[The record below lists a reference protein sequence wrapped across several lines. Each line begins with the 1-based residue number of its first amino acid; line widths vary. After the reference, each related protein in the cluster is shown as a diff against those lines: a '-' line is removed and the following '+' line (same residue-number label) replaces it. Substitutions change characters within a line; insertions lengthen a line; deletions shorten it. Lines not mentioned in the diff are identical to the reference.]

1 MSRDDYISKLFIDN
15 EHKLDEAPS
24 GGLWDRLESKL
35 DQEMP
40 LEQPDSSGQLS
51 KVRGGRARGG
61 RPTSFMR
68 LAPYMAAASVLILIV
83 AVASIMNL
91 GNADETT
98 QALAETRMEAV
109 EDVVLEEETQAIITS
124 EEELQKQFAKE
135 EKIQEEKI
143 IKDFENSNTARS
155 AEGVATL
162 DDVKLKESESND
174 IILIEPEN
182 TADNLVKD
190 EAVIE
195 VPTITAQVEDKYNST
210 PANQAENEPQLVK
223 PQDYNFP
230 SQVYGENYNNRAYGV
245 PPSADPSLAEN
256 LKEMEDVSSKNT
268 AATKTKQKDYS
279 ISRKGGLRSRKAN
292 KKSTNRKSYEI
303 HPRIRIFDWM
313 LGEFQDKSLDQGKSI
328 ESWRLLNPNTI
339 EGVGVL
345 MRGKDKIFEEKIL
358 IVHDPTQN
366 RVFLKMY
373 VDESKQQLTYLLTNF
388 DTERII
394 FEQAENSNYPNK
406 VIFQRLMNGFSTI
419 IQQDNGFI
427 EDQQQRYLNHRN
439 NVSNVRAVRDLEVMD

>member
-40 LEQPDSSGQLS
+40 VEQPDASGQLS
-51 KVRGGRARGG
+51 KVRGGPARGG

-68 LAPYMAAASVLILIV
+68 LAPYMAAASVLILVV
-83 AVASIMNL
+83 AIASVMNL
-91 GNADETT
+91 GNADQSQ
-98 QALAETRMEAV
+98 QALADNQMEAV
-109 EDVVLEEETQAIITS
+109 EDVVLEEEPQAIITS
-124 EEELQKQFAKE
+124 EEELKQQFAKE
-135 EKIQEEKI
+135 EKIQKEKI
-143 IKDFENSNTARS
+143 IKDFEKSNSARS

-162 DDVKLKESESND
+162 DDVELKESESND
-174 IILIEPEN
+174 VILIEPEN
-182 TADNLVKD
+182 TADKLEED
-190 EAVIE
+190 AVIE
-195 VPTITAQVEDKYNST
+195 LPTITADVENNNST
-210 PANQAENEPQLVK
+210 APSSEVENERQLVK
-223 PQDYNFP
+223 PQDFKYTNP
-230 SQVYGENYNNRAYGV
+230 AYGENYNNRAYGV

-256 LKEMEDVSSKNT
+256 LKKLEDVAPTKNT
-268 AATKTKQKDYS
+268 AAAKTEQKDYS
-279 ISRKGGLRSRKAN
+279 ASRKSGLRSRKAN
-292 KKSTNRKSYEI
+292 KKSKNRKAYEI

-345 MRGKDKIFEEKIL
+345 MRGKDKIFEEKML

-373 VDESKQQLTYLLTNF
+373 VDESKQQVTYLLTNF

-394 FEQAENSNYPNK
+394 FEQAGNSNYPNK

-419 IQQDNGFI
+419 IQQDSGFI